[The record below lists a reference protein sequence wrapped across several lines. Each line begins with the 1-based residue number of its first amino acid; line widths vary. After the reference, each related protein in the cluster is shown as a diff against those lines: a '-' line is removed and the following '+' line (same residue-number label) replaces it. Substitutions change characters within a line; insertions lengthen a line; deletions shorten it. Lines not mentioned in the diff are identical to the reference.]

1 MAGDQDDSSK
11 TEEPSAKRLEE
22 AFKKGDVAKSQE
34 VTTVALLLAAV
45 ALAMT
50 ASGMVMSGLSDGLF
64 PFLEAPHAIPL
75 GPEDMARLWRQLTGL
90 LLWALAIPFVVLIT
104 AGVIGNLIQHPPVM
118 TTEKMKPD
126 LKKISPLGGLK
137 RMFGMQ
143 GWINLLKG
151 VVKIAVVAAVLGA
164 VLWPET
170 DLIHVLISQEPG
182 QILLLLKTLSVKVL
196 AASTAVVLL
205 IAVADLAYQKHERHQ
220 RLRMTKQE
228 VKDEFKQAE
237 GDPHVKGKLRQLRAE
252 RGKQRMMAAVPE
264 ATVVVTN
271 PTHYAVALKYESDT
285 MAAPICVAKG
295 IDAIALK
302 IREIAEENGVAVVE
316 NPPLARALH
325 ATVDIDEPVPAEHYK
340 AVAQVI
346 GFVWRTRSKAGRRR
360 A

>member
-1 MAGDQDDSSK
+1 MAGDQDDASK

-34 VTTVALLLAAV
+34 VTTVALLIAATAVTLAA
-45 ALAMT
+45 
-50 ASGMVMSGLSDGLF
+50 SGLVASSLSEGLF
-64 PFLEAPHAIPL
+64 PFVQAPHAISL
-75 GPEDMARLWRQLTGL
+75 APEDLTRLWQRLSGL
-90 LLWALAIPFVVLIT
+90 LLWTLAVPFVVLIF
-104 AGVIGNLIQHPPVM
+104 AGVVGNLIQHPPLM

-137 RMFGMQ
+137 RMFGPQ
-143 GWINLLKG
+143 GWVNLLKG
-151 VVKIAVVAAVLGA
+151 VVKILVVAAVVGA
-164 VLWPET
+164 VLWPESA
-170 DLIHVLISQEPG
+170 LIHVLMTQEPG
-182 QILLLLKTLSVKVL
+182 QILILLRTLGVKVL
-196 AASTAVVLL
+196 AASAAVVLL
-205 IAVADLAYQKHERHQ
+205 IAIADLAYQKHTRHQ

-264 ATVVVTN
+264 ATVVLTN

-302 IREIAEENGVAVVE
+302 IRSIAEENGVAVVE

-325 ATVDIDEPVPAEHYK
+325 ATVDIDEPVPPEHYK

-346 GFVWRTRSKAGRRR
+346 GFVWRTRAKAGRRR